1 MKPHYF
7 LLFLFLILIACT
19 KPQPKGVLEHS
30 QMVQVMYE
38 YQLNHALRIET
49 GESVLENKE
58 AYWKYIYEKYG
69 IREADFDSSMVWYT
83 RHNEQLNEVY
93 KDVYKRLQGELQTL
107 ERKGGK
113 RIAEQKELSGDSID
127 IWQEGELLLFPMV
140 GTEKYRFSIVADT
153 TYHALDTFVL
163 EGNIHLLGKKK
174 IAMNAVLG
182 LQLTFQNDSIQ
193 GKTLHLTGEGRFSL
207 PLITTQDSPLRML
220 HGFLYFPNPQDQ
232 TQVLLHK
239 VKLMRYHSKQSSL
252 QNEINAESSVE
263 ENEHI
268 ATMEEPLEV
277 SR

>member
-1 MKPHYF
+1 M
-7 LLFLFLILIACT
+7 LD
-19 KPQPKGVLEHS
+19 HS

-49 GESVLENKE
+49 GESVLEDKE

-69 IREADFDSSMVWYT
+69 ISEADFDSSMVWYT

-93 KDVYKRLQGELQTL
+93 KDVYKRLQEEYQTL
-107 ERKGGK
+107 SLKGGK
-113 RIAEQKELSGDSID
+113 RVDEQKELSGDSID

-140 GTEKYRFSIVADT
+140 GTEKYQFSIVADT

-163 EGNIHLLGKKK
+163 EGNIHLFGKKK
-174 IAMNAVLG
+174 IAMNAVWG

-193 GKTLHLTGEGRFSL
+193 GKTLHLTREGRFSL

-220 HGFLYFPNPQDQ
+220 HGFLYFPNPQDR
-232 TQVLLHK
+232 TQILLHK

-252 QNEINAESSVE
+252 QSEINAESSVE